1 MRNRTTRGRLTRQT
15 QLGLAIAVGLS
26 AFTLGASPAF
36 AQVATM
42 AKVKPGQTVWVT
54 RPNGTT
60 IRGKVIAIAEAGL
73 ELKDG
78 DRRTS
83 LQLADVQRIETRDSL
98 RNGAIIGAI
107 PTAILFGL
115 GAGTATAVGCFM
127 DATDS
132 CNRDTKSATVMGA
145 VVGAGIGAL
154 IGAGIDR
161 AIPGRRV
168 LYRRPAA
175 ATTVTIAP
183 VVSARGAGVGMALR
197 W

>member
-26 AFTLGASPAF
+26 AFALGASPAF

-42 AKVKPGQTVWVT
+42 AKVKPGQTVWAT
-54 RPNGTT
+54 RPDGTT
-60 IRGKVIAIAEAGL
+60 IRGKVIAIAETGL

-78 DRRTS
+78 DRQIS
-83 LQLADVQRIETRDSL
+83 LQLADIQRIETRDSL

-107 PTAILFGL
+107 PTAFLFGL
-115 GAGTATAVGCFM
+115 GATAASLYDCTLSDAGCN
-127 DATDS
+127 DGGS
-132 CNRDTKSATVMGA
+132 GA
-145 VVGAGIGAL
+145 VVAGALVGAGIGAL

-161 AIPGRRV
+161 AIPGRRL
-168 LYRRPAA
+168 LYRAPGAPARL
-175 ATTVTIAP
+175 TIAP
-183 VVSARGAGVGMALR
+183 IASPRGAGVAMSVR